1 MECKQMMANF
11 EGFVDDMVTEVDA
24 LMEIVAAGSPDKLE
38 VCVIRIRSL

>member
-1 MECKQMMANF
+1 MIANF

-38 VCVIRIRSL
+38 VCVIRSDHYIK